1 VRWSLLG
8 IAASVFLLGAVPTQA
23 ASIGDVRA
31 LIDRGERARARET
44 LDAMLSS
51 ENALTG
57 KARDEAAMLRADLEE
72 DGAAYE
78 ARLHEL
84 LAEGGGPAREA
95 RLRLALGHVLFARG
109 EIQLALGQF
118 QKGREKGLLEEGSL
132 WEGIC
137 ALALGD
143 PPSARE
149 ALDRAASSGN
159 SATRQRA
166 LLALGDSYRL
176 AGNPEEAIVW
186 YRRVTDDS
194 ADGPGWSASALLHQ
208 AECLR
213 ALKRNDEALEVLHAL
228 LDTAPAS
235 YDAPAARAL
244 ARALAPAP
252 PDTRPAAE
260 TPLPSEEPPP
270 NSSPDS
276 ETVTPPRAEESAT
289 SESRPASAGSFA
301 VQLGAFTSGENAV
314 ALAAAARER
323 TDRRVR
329 IATGSDGLLRVVVGS
344 FTDHAAAAAFGDSL
358 GAAIGASAS
367 VVPAP
372 GD

>member
-1 VRWSLLG
+1 VRRSLLC
-8 IAASVFLLGAVPTQA
+8 AVASAWLLGAVSAQA
-23 ASIGDVRA
+23 ASIGDVRV
-31 LIDRGERARARET
+31 LLGRGERARARET
-44 LDAMLSS
+44 LDAMLSTES
-51 ENALTG
+51 GLTG
-57 KARDEAAMLRADLEE
+57 KARDEAAILRADLEE

-78 ARLHEL
+78 SRLREL
-84 LAEGGGPAREA
+84 LDGGGGPAREA

-118 QKGREKGLLEEGSL
+118 QKGREKGLVEEGSL

-176 AGNPEEAIVW
+176 AGDPEEAIVW

-213 ALKRNDEALEVLHAL
+213 ALKHDEEAEEVLRAL
-228 LDTAPAS
+228 LDIAPAS

-252 PDTRPAAE
+252 RDMGPAAE
-260 TPLPSEEPPP
+260 TPLPSPESP
-270 NSSPDS
+270 SDASPD
-276 ETVTPPRAEESAT
+276 TTTATPPIGDETAA
-289 SESRPASAGSFA
+289 SESEGGSAGFFA
-301 VQLGAFTSGENAV
+301 VQLGAFTSEENAV

-344 FTDHAAAAAFGDSL
+344 FPDHAAAAAFGDSL